1 MEVGAGAAGTVCDW
15 KEVRADG
22 FVRLEAW
29 KERGGK
35 SCGNLGFCDV
45 PGASLEMQGVCTA
58 NCRGMRI
65 PALFRAPLPVRGGG
79 QVSQYINDRRL
90 AMKGKKQG

>member
-29 KERGGK
+29 KEREE
-35 SCGNLGFCDV
+35 SHV
-45 PGASLEMQGVCTA
+45 EIWASVMCLEPAWRRRVCVQLTA
-58 NCRGMRI
+58 M
-65 PALFRAPLPVRGGG
+65 A
-79 QVSQYINDRRL
+79 
-90 AMKGKKQG
+90 